1 MNRILNKLTEH
12 YGNNIKLARI
22 TAGLFALGILVF
34 IINNTMLFFVDEKAY
49 FWPRLCMKGVTD
61 ICWVAGAVLGTKYYP
76 TKRNNLLMPTLIFY
90 FLGDITV
97 LFSVPAGGLLY
108 AIGHVFLLLAIVETT
123 YIRLWQKLIF
133 IVSLSIPVFA
143 LFKLVDQ
150 LLLIIIGTIYGAI
163 IAAVMA
169 FSLSN
174 RYFWLA
180 GVVFTISDFTGLLR
194 LRLLNNKYTYVI
206 TTLIYFAAFFM
217 LCISVFSIQRKEVV
231 TWNDLFRMLRTAKQ
245 RHVRFWVCGNW
256 SLGIIRGNR
265 KYSYEAIDV
274 AYDAAQE
281 DAFLMWLKYGR
292 FEKEYGSKGQ
302 ASRYY
307 SEKYGSLRA
316 YPCTFSEDGSAV
328 MVTEKGHQLELD
340 SGFFR
345 MVRVIIRK
353 VPCIVPGGIRQIKE
367 LLGNDNREEHGNKPY
382 ANSHT
387 D

>member
-1 MNRILNKLTEH
+1 MNRILNKLTDHFE
-12 YGNNIKLARI
+12 NNRRLACI

-34 IINNTMLFFVDEKAY
+34 IINNTMLFFVDEGAY

-76 TKRNNLLMPTLIFY
+76 TKRNNLLLPTLIFY
-90 FLGDITV
+90 FLGDIAV
-97 LFSVPAGGLLY
+97 LFSVPVGGGLY
-108 AIGHVFLLLAIVETT
+108 AFGHVFLLLAIVETT
-123 YIRLWQKLIF
+123 YIRLWQRIVF
-133 IVSLSIPVFA
+133 FVSLLIPVFA
-143 LFKLVDQ
+143 LLMLVDQ
-150 LLLIIIGTIYGAI
+150 PMLIIVGTIYGAI
-163 IAAVMA
+163 ITAVMA

-194 LRLLNNKYTYVI
+194 LQLLNNKYTYVV
-206 TTLIYFAAFFM
+206 TTFIYFAAFFM

-231 TWNDLFRMLRTAKQ
+231 TWNDLFMMLRTAK
-245 RHVRFWVCGNW
+245 RSHVKFWVCGNW
-256 SLGIIRGNR
+256 ALGIIRGNR

-274 AYDAAQE
+274 AYDAAHE
-281 DAFLMWLKYGR
+281 DAFLMWLKRGR
-292 FEKEYGSKGQ
+292 FEKEYGNRGQ

-316 YPCTFSEDGSAV
+316 YPCTFNEDGSAV

-340 SGFFR
+340 CGFFR
-345 MVRVIIRK
+345 MVRVLIRK

-367 LLGNDNREEHGNKPY
+367 LLKEQQ
-382 ANSHT
+382 A
-387 D
+387 

>member
-1 MNRILNKLTEH
+1 MKKRKKFSLTNHFEDNRT
-12 YGNNIKLARI
+12 LACI

-34 IINNTMLFFVDEKAY
+34 IINNTVLFFVDEKAY
-49 FWPRLCMKGVTD
+49 FLPRLCMKGVTD
-61 ICWVAGAVLGTKYYP
+61 ICWVAGSVLGTKYYP

-90 FLGDITV
+90 FLGDMAV
-97 LFSVPAGGLLY
+97 LFSVPAGGVLY
-108 AIGHVFLLLAIVETT
+108 AFGHVFLLLAIVETT
-123 YIRLWQKLIF
+123 YIRFWQRIVFILSLFIPIF
-133 IVSLSIPVFA
+133 S
-143 LFKLVDQ
+143 LFKLVDRPM
-150 LLLIIIGTIYGAI
+150 LIIVGTIYGAI

-180 GVVFTISDFTGLLR
+180 GLVFTISDFTGLLR
-194 LRLLNNKYTYVI
+194 LQLMNNKYTYVV
-206 TTLIYFAAFFM
+206 TTFIYFAAFFM

-231 TWNDLFRMLRTAKQ
+231 TWNDLFRMLRTAN
-245 RHVRFWVCGNW
+245 RSRVRFWVCGNW
-256 SLGIIRGNR
+256 ALGIIKGNR

-281 DAFLMWLKYGR
+281 DAFLMWLKRGR
-292 FEKEYGSKGQ
+292 FEKEYGNKGQ

-316 YPCTFSEDGSAV
+316 YPCTFNEDGSAI

-340 SGFFR
+340 AGFFR
-345 MVRVIIRK
+345 MVRVYFRK

-367 LLGNDNREEHGNKPY
+367 LLNEQQ
-382 ANSHT
+382 A
-387 D
+387 